1 MKKKKLKTLKL
12 NKSSISVFD
21 SILGGRANCSD
32 GETCNEPVNASDI
45 EHCYTKQDVS
55 MCWE

>member
-21 SILGGRANCSD
+21 TILGGRANCSD
-32 GETCNEPVNASDI
+32 GETCNDKPIEPVK
-45 EHCYTKQDVS
+45 YTDQDVS
-55 MCWE
+55 WCWE

>member
-21 SILGGRANCSD
+21 SILGGRENCSD
-32 GETCNEPVNASDI
+32 GETCTTNLPMRPVRPARNG
-45 EHCYTKQDVS
+45 
-55 MCWE
+55 